1 MLIQMG
7 EQKHNRERNG
17 VLDLRLLNKERVAL
31 QVRVKDWKEAVRVSG
46 QLLVDVGSIE
56 SCYICL
62 LYTSKNAGNHQ
73 YGYCEYTTAF
83 TAESIR

>member
-31 QVRVKDWKEAVRVSG
+31 QVRVKDWNIS
-46 QLLVDVGSIE
+46 
-56 SCYICL
+56 
-62 LYTSKNAGNHQ
+62 AGFSN
-73 YGYCEYTTAF
+73 YD
-83 TAESIR
+83 S